1 MTSAARQAL
10 GFLTPLGGASA
21 PSPAA
26 LNWFPAVGIALG
38 TTLGGLW
45 WVAGR
50 LWPPLAAAALVVVAD
65 LALTGMLHLDGLA
78 DTADGLLPH
87 QNRERRLE
95 IMAQPD
101 IGAFGVGVATATL
114 LVRWSAL
121 AALPPAPLLLAAL
134 WCLSRTAMAV
144 VVARVP
150 YARDGGGL
158 ASAFRSTRVSSAAA
172 LIPTA
177 LGVAA
182 VLALATAWRPLPG
195 ALAVLS
201 AGAATA
207 GVVTFG
213 MRRLGGF
220 TGDVIGA
227 AGIVGETVGLLVAA
241 ARWAPG

>member
-1 MTSAARQAL
+1 MTKGARQAL
-10 GFLTPLGGASA
+10 GFLTPFGGARA

-26 LNWFPAVGIALG
+26 LSWFPAVGIALG
-38 TTLGGLW
+38 ATLGGLW

-50 LWPPLAAAALVVVAD
+50 LWPPLVAAAIVVVAD

-87 QNRERRLE
+87 QTRERRLE

-101 IGAFGVGVATATL
+101 VGAFGVGVAIATL

-144 VVARVP
+144 VVARLP
-150 YARDGGGL
+150 YARAGGGL
-158 ASAFRSTRVSSAAA
+158 ASAFRSTGVSSAAA

-182 VLALATAWRPLPG
+182 LIGLATAWRPLPG
-195 ALAVLS
+195 TLAVLS

-207 GVVTFG
+207 GVVAFG
-213 MRRLGGF
+213 LRRLGGF
-220 TGDVIGA
+220 TGDVLGA